1 MSPAGCL
8 SQHGLVAAR
17 LLLLGA
23 VLHCVC
29 LGGCVSGPRR
39 TMTQFLPSV
48 PQTWWPGTRE
58 EPVGETKP
66 AEPSVTANVAVV
78 ADSAETLSDHGKA
91 SVSEAP
97 ANSKRERGGRASPS
111 NGSVTAQAG
120 GRVAS
125 PPTAS
130 EQRTAARDVAEAAT
144 INQSSGDGGQD
155 QLERLKAALS
165 EDARRN
171 TEPNRTA
178 GSSGEARLRMDSLL
192 GRARRLFD
200 VGQFNEARQAAQIA
214 QELGESARL
223 DYSPDEER
231 PIDLVRRIDDQLQ
244 PTQEPSDKT
253 GTENS
258 NVTDTERSKTEEHP
272 SPEPKTAATESSGNR
287 SWLLGRGMN
296 VFRRDRRPSAADAVI
311 IPAAVADNAPT
322 HVSLSLELDGNA
334 NANTDSRT
342 AVVQANRSVALST
355 VTSPQRASQEAIR
368 SQTTER
374 SDVEGSL
381 RSSEPSDDS
390 DSAVPELPEVSQ
402 HATTAETS
410 DRSLDDPANF
420 SPDDGPQLTTDNM
433 ATPPPSLEDV
443 RPVSPFHNVAR
454 KTKASLSSSPEHI
467 EPRGSLW
474 GWAFGAACLLACS
487 LLALACYRR
496 GAT

>member
-1 MSPAGCL
+1 
-8 SQHGLVAAR
+8 
-17 LLLLGA
+17 
-23 VLHCVC
+23 
-29 LGGCVSGPRR
+29 
-39 TMTQFLPSV
+39 MTQFLPSV

-58 EPVGETKP
+58 EPVEETKP
-66 AEPSVTANVAVV
+66 TEPSVTANVAVV

-91 SVSEAP
+91 SISEVP
-97 ANSKRERGGRASPS
+97 ANSKRERGRRASPS

-130 EQRTAARDVAEAAT
+130 EQRAAARDVAEAAA

-178 GSSGEARLRMDSLL
+178 GSSGEARLRIDSLL

-214 QELGESARL
+214 QELGEAARL

-244 PTQEPSDKT
+244 TMQEPSDKT

-296 VFRRDRRPSAADAVI
+296 VFRRDRKPSAADAVI
-311 IPAAVADNAPT
+311 IPAAADNAPP
-322 HVSLSLELDGNA
+322 HVSLSLELGDNA
-334 NANTDSRT
+334 KADTDSRT

-355 VTSPQRASQEAIR
+355 VTSPQRTSHEAIR
-368 SQTTER
+368 SQTTDR

-381 RSSEPSDDS
+381 RSSQPSDDS
-390 DSAVPELPEVSQ
+390 DSAVSELPEISRHV
-402 HATTAETS
+402 TTAESS
-410 DRSLDDPANF
+410 DRSLDNPANF
-420 SPDDGPQLTTDNM
+420 SPDDGPQLTTDNT
-433 ATPPPSLEDV
+433 ATPPPALEDV
-443 RPVSPFHNVAR
+443 RPVSPFHNVAG
-454 KTKASLSSSPEHI
+454 KTKASLPSSPEQI

-474 GWAFGAACLLACS
+474 GWAFGAACLMACS

>member
-1 MSPAGCL
+1 MK
-8 SQHGLVAAR
+8 
-17 LLLLGA
+17 
-23 VLHCVC
+23 
-29 LGGCVSGPRR
+29 
-39 TMTQFLPSV
+39 
-48 PQTWWPGTRE
+48 
-58 EPVGETKP
+58 ETKP

-91 SVSEAP
+91 SISEAP
-97 ANSKRERGGRASPS
+97 ANSKRERGGRASSS
-111 NGSVTAQAG
+111 NGSVTAQVG

-130 EQRTAARDVAEAAT
+130 EQRAAARDVAEAAA

-178 GSSGEARLRMDSLL
+178 ASSGEARLRIDSLL

-200 VGQFNEARQAAQIA
+200 VGQFNEARQAAQVA
-214 QELGESARL
+214 QELGETARL

-244 PTQEPSDKT
+244 TTQEPSVKT

-258 NVTDTERSKTEEHP
+258 NVTDAERSKTAEHP
-272 SPEPKTAATESSGNR
+272 STEPKTAATESSGNR

-296 VFRRDRRPSAADAVI
+296 VFRRDRKPSATDALI
-311 IPAAVADNAPT
+311 IPAAAADNAPA
-322 HVSLSLELDGNA
+322 HVSLSLELDGNPNA
-334 NANTDSRT
+334 KANTDSRA

-355 VTSPQRASQEAIR
+355 VTSPQRASHEAIR
-368 SQTTER
+368 SQATDR

-381 RSSEPSDDS
+381 RSSQPSDDS
-390 DSAVPELPEVSQ
+390 DSAVSELPEVSQ
-402 HATTAETS
+402 HATTAESS
-410 DRSLDDPANF
+410 DRSLDNPANF

-433 ATPPPSLEDV
+433 ATPPPALEDV
-443 RPVSPFHNVAR
+443 RPVSPFHNVAG
-454 KTKASLSSSPEHI
+454 KTKASLPSSPEHI

-474 GWAFGAACLLACS
+474 GWAFGAACLMACS